1 MDTEPVIDGT
11 MITGLIQNLSEKLRA
26 NYIFPEVAEQ
36 ICACLQ
42 KHLGEGDYAD
52 ISEAE
57 FLALALTLHLQEV
70 NHDEHLWVRWHPEP
84 LPEDDGQLRLN
95 PEWQEERRS
104 EARLDNYGLHKV
116 ERLPGNVGYID
127 IRYFHRPEWGGET
140 AAAAMNFLADTE
152 ALIVDL
158 RRCKGGFP
166 AMIALICSY
175 LFGEEPIHLSSI
187 YWRDED
193 TIQEFWTQPQVPG
206 RRFGEKPVYVL
217 ISRVTFSAG
226 EEFSHIL
233 QSRKRATL
241 LGEKTDGGAHPGA
254 SYRLHPHFEVFIP
267 IGRTIDPLS
276 DMDWE
281 GIGFTP
287 DIAIPQEHAF
297 KAAYHMA
304 FKSILARLGES
315 PSGPLKALAQ
325 EVQTTLKNLEAD
337 QKFCPKCGYQNLLHR
352 IRCKNCDEPLPG

>member
-11 MITGLIQNLSEKLRA
+11 MITELIRNLSEKVRA

-84 LPEDDGQLRLN
+84 LPEDDGQLSLN
-95 PEWQEERRS
+95 PEWQEERRL
-104 EARLDNYGLHKV
+104 EARLDNSGLHKV

-193 TIQEFWTQPQVPG
+193 TTQEFWTQPQVPG
-206 RRFGEKPVYVL
+206 RRFGDLRPVYIL
-217 ISRVTFSAG
+217 TSRITFSGG
-226 EEFSHIL
+226 EEFAHIL
-233 QSRKRATL
+233 TSRKRATVI
-241 LGEKTDGGAHPGA
+241 GEKTDGGAHPGA

-267 IGRTIDPLS
+267 IGRTTNP
-276 DMDWE
+276 MTGTDWE
-281 GIGFTP
+281 GTGVTP
-287 DIAIPQEHAF
+287 DIAISPEQAL
-297 KAAYHMA
+297 KAAHTLA
-304 FKSILARLGES
+304 LKSVIKRLGGAAS
-315 PSGPLKALAQ
+315 GPSGQLVKDAQAALK
-325 EVQTTLKNLEAD
+325 ELET
-337 QKFCPKCGYQNLLHR
+337 P
-352 IRCKNCDEPLPG
+352 